1 MMARQKASG
10 FVPLAFSYVEKEGIK
25 GEGIIVYGN
34 KVDPR
39 QNIFYTIRAS
49 IGNQTAVPDRRIRRW
64 WNWDKGK

>member
-1 MMARQKASG
+1 MSK
-10 FVPLAFSYVEKEGIK
+10 KEGIK

-49 IGNQTAVPDRRIRRW
+49 IGTQTAVPDRRIRRW